1 MSFSKHSR
9 GPRPEDASAFG
20 PDTLAKLQHATEEV
34 GWLCDRR
41 YARKAAGTLVGDHH
55 QLSLRQRRAI
65 MRCACGEAARQRR
78 ALRQASLR
86 DLQSAALHIDGFN
99 LLLTVEAALAGGV
112 LLRGQDGCLRDMASL
127 NGRFVRSPQTE
138 VALGHIGAV
147 LSAQAPSSVRWYFDR
162 PVPFSGQLAAEI
174 QARAEVEGW
183 PWTAETVADPDPLL
197 RQVSGLV
204 ATADGAI
211 MEACRWVNL
220 AEVIVGTRVPQAW
233 IVDLS
238 GLASPAG
245 A

>member
-9 GPRPEDASAFG
+9 GPRPEDAVAFG
-20 PDTLAKLQHATEEV
+20 LDMQPKLQTATEEV
-34 GWLCDRR
+34 GWLCDRS

-55 QLSLRQRRAI
+55 QLNVRQRRAV
-65 MRCACGEAARQRR
+65 MRCACGEHARERR
-78 ALRQASLR
+78 LSRQAT
-86 DLQSAALHIDGFN
+86 LQNLEQAELHIDGFN

-138 VALGHIGAV
+138 LALDHIAGV
-147 LSAQAPSSVRWYFDR
+147 LSAQPPRRVRWYFDR
-162 PVPFSGQLAAEI
+162 PVPFSGQLAADI
-174 QARAEVEGW
+174 QTRADAEGW

-197 RQVSGLV
+197 REVDGLV

-211 MEACRWVNL
+211 MEGCHWVNL
-220 AEVIVGTRVPQAW
+220 AEAIVHTRVPEAW

-238 GLASPAG
+238 RLASPAR